1 MKNRIT
7 KRNGKKNPFKVLS
20 KSNLVDSSPLSSN
33 NSNLDQEVVVAAPF
47 DCGETKASKFKLWLN
62 LISPREW
69 RILKYTLCVIVIIC
83 AYFFIKDDSP
93 VLAMMLLMSSPILL
107 MCMPMTFSVI
117 VGGMWKML
125 FGKDLETRY
134 IGVGLY
140 SFLILPILALWV
152 GRNSHFMGSIES
164 DVKIFAYTFMYM
176 GICIVMLILA
186 SLLKSLAVFR
196 KTSFTAVSLVL
207 LSIGL
212 LIVEIYYPY
221 PETRLTSE
229 ITTHCYEKTKKE
241 YEYRSSRVRREY
253 EIEQCFVKFTYEGEV
268 MRLFLS
274 GSGNT
279 IKVRHGLIN
288 HYTLTD

>member
-7 KRNGKKNPFKVLS
+7 KRNRKKNPFKVPS
-20 KSNLVDSSPLSSN
+20 KSTLVDS
-33 NSNLDQEVVVAAPF
+33 NSLCANKTNIEQEAGMAAPF
-47 DCGETKASKFKLWLN
+47 DGGETKVSKFKLGLN
-62 LISPREW
+62 LISQREW
-69 RILKYTLCVIVIIC
+69 TIVKYLLCSIVIIC
-83 AYFFIKDDSP
+83 AYFFIRDDSP

-107 MCMPMTFSVI
+107 LCMPMTFSVI

-125 FGKDLETRY
+125 FGKDIETRY
-134 IGVGLY
+134 IGVCLY

-176 GICIVMLILA
+176 GICIVIAILA

-212 LIVEIYYPY
+212 LIVEMYYPY

-253 EIEQCFVKFTYEGEV
+253 EIEQCFVKFTYDGEV
-268 MRLFLS
+268 MRMFLH
-274 GSGNT
+274 GSGTNVK
-279 IKVRHGLIN
+279 IRHGLID
-288 HYTLTD
+288 HYTLSH